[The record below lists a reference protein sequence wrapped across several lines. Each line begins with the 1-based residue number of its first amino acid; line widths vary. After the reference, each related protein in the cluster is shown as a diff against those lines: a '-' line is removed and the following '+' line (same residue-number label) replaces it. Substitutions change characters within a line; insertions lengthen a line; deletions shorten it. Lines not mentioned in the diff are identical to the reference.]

1 MKVLHFKDDFN
12 IVFNDI
18 SNNLDFNKNEN
29 FVDIKND
36 DNWFEVFD
44 SNIKVFIL
52 KFKFISHFDNN
63 ILEFLIWDT
72 NRLFKIIQFFE

>member
-36 DNWFEVFD
+36 DN
-44 SNIKVFIL
+44 
-52 KFKFISHFDNN
+52 
-63 ILEFLIWDT
+63 
-72 NRLFKIIQFFE
+72 